1 MGLSRER
8 VILIINIIVFLLVI
22 PVFSTIASA
31 IENKEIADF
40 VTEVYQVYMA
50 KDFDAVYKYLHPDI
64 KGIMSDEDYINFQEE
79 TSNKHKMSISQVRVK
94 GVKSLDKIP
103 GEFEEYLSKT
113 DEQDYYSVS
122 ISYLLSYYLGKE
134 REREV
139 EKDVYLCLE
148 GDNLYF
154 LWDPAA
160 IE

>member
-1 MGLSRER
+1 MGLSREKTTFILTI
-8 VILIINIIVFLLVI
+8 VIMFVVI
-22 PVFSTIASA
+22 PVLPTTVNAVGS
-31 IENKEIADF
+31 NEIADF
-40 VTEVYQVYMA
+40 VGEVYQVYMA
-50 KDFDAVYKYLHPDI
+50 KDFAAVYKYLHPDI

-79 TSNKHKMSISQVRVK
+79 TSNKHKMSISQVQVK

-148 GDNLYF
+148 GDNLYL
-154 LWDPAA
+154 LWDPAVV
-160 IE
+160 E